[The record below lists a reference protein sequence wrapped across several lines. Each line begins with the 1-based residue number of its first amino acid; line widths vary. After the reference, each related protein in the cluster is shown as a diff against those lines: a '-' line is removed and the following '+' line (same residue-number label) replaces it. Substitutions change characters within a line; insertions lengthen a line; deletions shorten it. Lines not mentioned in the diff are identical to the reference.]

1 MRQMIAFTK
10 KEFMESWRTSRFMI
24 LMIVFGLFGI
34 MNPAI
39 AKLTPWI
46 METYSETLK
55 ETGMIVQEVTVDA
68 MSSWTQFY
76 KNVPMGLIVF
86 LLLFSGIMAN
96 EYQKRTLVN
105 MITKGLSRKYIVL
118 SKTLVMLVLWTI
130 SYWMCYLITYVY
142 NEYFWDNSVAK
153 HIFFGALCIYL
164 LGIWL
169 IAALIFMSTLFKTV
183 SGVCVGTGGVFF
195 ISYILSIIPDA
206 TRYLPTKLIESSNL
220 LMGNGAPLDYKF
232 AIVVSMVMAVGFIGF
247 GIMIFN
253 KKEI

>member
-1 MRQMIAFTK
+1 MRQLIAFTK

-39 AKLTPWI
+39 AKITPWI

-55 ETGMIVQEVTVDA
+55 EAGMIVQDVTVDA

-76 KNVPMGLIVF
+76 KNAPMGLIVF
-86 LLLFSGIMAN
+86 VLLFSGVMAN
-96 EYQKRTLVN
+96 EYQKGTLVN
-105 MITKGLSRKYIVL
+105 MVTKGLSRKYIML
-118 SKTLVMLVLWTI
+118 AKTFVMLSLWTV
-130 SYWMCYLITYVY
+130 SYWMSYFITYAY

-164 LGIWL
+164 LGIWI
-169 IAALIFMSTLFKTV
+169 IAALIFMSAIFKNI

-195 ISYILSIIPDA
+195 VSYILGIIPDV
-206 TRYLPTKLIESSNL
+206 TKYLPTKLIEGGNL
-220 LMGNGAPLDYKF
+220 LMGNGTPSDYK
-232 AIVVSMVMAVGFIGF
+232 AAIIVVMVMAVGFVAAGVVV
-247 GIMIFN
+247 FN